1 MINTLLQDSPSP
13 YYQQLYA
20 ILRKE
25 IVDGRWVP
33 GDMLPSEKELTA
45 QYEVSRITV
54 RQALELLVNDGLI
67 FRRRGLGTFVAV
79 PRIEQ
84 GLNRIVSF
92 TEDMRR
98 RGLRPGT
105 QVLAAGLEPATE
117 EVAGKLQVRVGEEL
131 VHIERLRLADA
142 EPLSIEISHLL
153 HRSCPGVLKYNYAE
167 VPLREQLARSYNL
180 VLVRAEQVIRA
191 LAAPREIA
199 EKLLVPVGAPLFYIE
214 RISYS
219 QQEVPVEFLQ
229 LYYRGDRYTL
239 YNELKD

>member
-1 MINTLLQDSPSP
+1 MNGILQDSPAP

-25 IVDGRWVP
+25 IVDGRWTP
-33 GDMLPSEKELTA
+33 GDMLPSESELIE
-45 QYEVSRITV
+45 QFEVSRITV
-54 RQALELLVNDGLI
+54 RQALEMLVNDGLI

-79 PRIEQ
+79 PKIEQ

-98 RGLRPGT
+98 RGLHPGT
-105 QVLAAGLEPATE
+105 EILGAGLEPATAE
-117 EVAGKLQVRVGEEL
+117 IAGKLEVAVGEEL
-131 VHIERLRLADA
+131 VHIDRLRLADA
-142 EPLSIEISHLL
+142 EPLSIERSHLV
-153 HRSCPGVLKYNYAE
+153 HRYCLGVLEHDFAK
-167 VPLREQLARSYNL
+167 VPLREQLASSYNL
-180 VLVRAEQVIRA
+180 ALVRAEQVIRA
-191 LAAPREIA
+191 IAAPKEIA
-199 EKLLVPVGAPLFYIE
+199 DSLLIAAGSPLFYIE

-219 QQEVPVEFLQ
+219 QQDIPVEFLQ